1 MHFLTF
7 SLRDMACWYGVFLFS
22 IVAHEAGHALAAWW
36 LGDAT
41 ARAGGQVTLNPLP
54 HIRREPIGTVVLP
67 LLSFATQGWMIGWA
81 SVPLSR
87 VWAEAFPRRS
97 ALVAAAGPAVN
108 LLLVLLSFAL
118 IRLGLSGGWLSH
130 PAGHLPGLQSLVT
143 GVHPGISSTAAEVL
157 SIAFCLNAILLL
169 FNLIPL
175 PPLDGASILKLFI
188 PGPLLPAYGRLL
200 SSPQGALVGL
210 VAAWVLFP
218 RILGPLLGR
227 ILALV
232 TNL

>member
-22 IVAHEAGHALAAWW
+22 IGAHEAGHALAAWW

-54 HIRREPIGTVVLP
+54 HIRREPVGTVVLP

-87 VWAEAFPRRS
+87 IWSEAFPRR
-97 ALVAAAGPAVN
+97 AGLVAAAGPCVN
-108 LLLVLLSFAL
+108 LVLMLLSLML
-118 IRLGLSGGWLSH
+118 IRLGLSGGWLIH
-130 PAGHLPGLQSLVT
+130 PAGHLSGMQSLVA
-143 GVHPGISSTAAEVL
+143 GAHPGISSTVAELL
-157 SIAFCLNAILLL
+157 SIAFCLNAILFL

-175 PPLDGASILKLFI
+175 PPLDGASILKLVI
-188 PGPLLPAYGRLL
+188 PRPLLPAYGRLL
-200 SSPQGALVGL
+200 ASPQGALVGL
-210 VAAWVLFP
+210 VAAWMLFP

-227 ILALV
+227 ILALA
-232 TNL
+232 TN